1 MQLRNQL
8 LLILRPR
15 LPRLEQLGHVIPNRR
30 PPLRH
35 LRRMHRILSRQLR
48 DRLQP
53 HQGFESHLG
62 LEGRTMPFPFC
73 FHSLLSFLQQTS
85 ESPS

>member
-8 LLILRPR
+8 RLILRPR
-15 LPRLEQLGHVIPNRR
+15 PTRLEQLGQVVPNRR

-35 LRRMHRILSRQLR
+35 LRRMHRMHSRQLR
-48 DRLQP
+48 DRLKP
-53 HQGFESHLG
+53 NQGFEFHLG
-62 LEGRTMPFPFC
+62 LEGRIMPLSFR
-73 FHSLLSFLQQTS
+73 FHSLLFFPKQTS